1 MIEKQM
7 EFAMTPHVGDMV
19 IVEYYHG
26 KHFDKGVIEKRYD
39 QSLDVL
45 GVCYEPYTPF
55 VVGRSIDDEAML
67 SVSGGP
73 FTSAHKSMF
82 EPCGETER
90 MFCAFG
96 HNGGC
101 KDGAFNF
108 FAKVRKWKL
117 INHEVNYPW
126 VSIGASACIVENPR
140 LVYSADYR
148 PYAEKGDLFNV
159 YCVDV
164 VSTTEG
170 YDHKGQA
177 LGGWFGDGTQVGGND
192 ARCIEYALGAVSEDR
207 MDNTL
212 IIVAMNSTK
221 YAGTCWMHDSVSGE
235 VKDYGCGTSVCYFP
249 VGSDEGQIERL
260 VHHEAGGHGF
270 AKLADEYAYEYM
282 GTVPQ
287 DYIDGSNYKVPYGWW
302 KNGDFTNDYNSVK
315 WRRFLF
321 DERYQYDG
329 LGCFEGA
336 FTYWKGAWRP
346 TDTSIMRY
354 NVDGFNAPSR
364 EAIWYRMHKL
374 AYGDSWS
381 YDYEEFVA
389 YDAVNRKTAASS
401 SALRRYAPEKPFTPT
416 APPVLTGMTWRGAL
430 QTRPDRRPKSER

>member
-1 MIEKQM
+1 MVTKEELRKLNPVYDKLYGVWDSDVNKANRYISMIEKQM

-19 IVEYYHG
+19 IGEYYHG

-108 FAKVRKWKL
+108 LAKVRKWKL

-159 YCVDV
+159 YFDNEKKVKGCCV
-164 VSTTEG
+164 
-170 YDHKGQA
+170 
-177 LGGWFGDGTQVGGND
+177 FDG
-192 ARCIEYALGAVSEDR
+192 C
-207 MDNTL
+207 
-212 IIVAMNSTK
+212 
-221 YAGTCWMHDSVSGE
+221 
-235 VKDYGCGTSVCYFP
+235 
-249 VGSDEGQIERL
+249 
-260 VHHEAGGHGF
+260 
-270 AKLADEYAYEYM
+270 
-282 GTVPQ
+282 
-287 DYIDGSNYKVPYGWW
+287 
-302 KNGDFTNDYNSVK
+302 SVK
-315 WRRFLF
+315 
-321 DERYQYDG
+321 
-329 LGCFEGA
+329 
-336 FTYWKGAWRP
+336 
-346 TDTSIMRY
+346 TSIQRLEYKLSNDRSDVAPNILALKYVVGEWLDVKSSKAFKSENEMNHKRY
-354 NVDGFNAPSR
+354 AVVTMATEELTDEPSLCLQLHDG
-364 EAIWYRMHKL
+364 
-374 AYGDSWS
+374 
-381 YDYEEFVA
+381 EFV
-389 YDAVNRKTAASS
+389 YVNEYIGLRKVCTEFDHIS
-401 SALRRYAPEKPFTPT
+401 
-416 APPVLTGMTWRGAL
+416 
-430 QTRPDRRPKSER
+430 